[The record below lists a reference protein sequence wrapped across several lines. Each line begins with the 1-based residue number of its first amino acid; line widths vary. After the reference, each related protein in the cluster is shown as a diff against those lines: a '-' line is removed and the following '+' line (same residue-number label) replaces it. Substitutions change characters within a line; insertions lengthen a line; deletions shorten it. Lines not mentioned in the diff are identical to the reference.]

1 MISSMIIVDANII
14 LSALRSRN
22 GAAHRLLLGMLRS
35 EVPFAVSPA
44 VVLEYEAVIKRPG
57 ILGLRSWVSPRE
69 LDQILDAICAMAV
82 PALPWFRIR
91 PFLRDPDDDLYVEC
105 ALAGGADT
113 IVSNDRDFDHP
124 MLPALGIRALSAGEY
139 VAERGL

>member
-1 MISSMIIVDANII
+1 
-14 LSALRSRN
+14 
-22 GAAHRLLLGMLRS
+22 MLTG

-57 ILGLRSWVSPRE
+57 ILGSKPWLSGRE
-69 LDQILDAICAMAV
+69 IDQLLDAICAMAV

-91 PFLRDPDDDLYVEC
+91 PLLRDPDDDMYVEC
-105 ALAGGADT
+105 ALATGAGI

-124 MLPALGIRALSAGEY
+124 MLPVLGLRVVSAGEF
-139 VAERGL
+139 VAEGGI